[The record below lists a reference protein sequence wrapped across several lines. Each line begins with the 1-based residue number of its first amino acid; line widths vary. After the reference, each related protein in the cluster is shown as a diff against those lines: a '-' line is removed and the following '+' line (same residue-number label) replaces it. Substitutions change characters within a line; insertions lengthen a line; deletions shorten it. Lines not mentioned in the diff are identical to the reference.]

1 MSRGFDM
8 SAGFS
13 LAGIGGAASSS
24 FPRSIWTRQDAGS
37 GRTRRA
43 LDHRGPGARR
53 RNDNDAGLVE
63 AQAEYAAW
71 LGTLPDSLHD
81 SAIAEA
87 LRAICKLDLT
97 ELQAIEPPRGFGRA
111 D

>member
-13 LAGIGGAASSS
+13 LAGIGGAASFS
-24 FPRSIWTRQDAGS
+24 FPRSIWTRQDAGHAPS
-37 GRTRRA
+37 TRSSR
-43 LDHRGPGARR
+43 PGARR